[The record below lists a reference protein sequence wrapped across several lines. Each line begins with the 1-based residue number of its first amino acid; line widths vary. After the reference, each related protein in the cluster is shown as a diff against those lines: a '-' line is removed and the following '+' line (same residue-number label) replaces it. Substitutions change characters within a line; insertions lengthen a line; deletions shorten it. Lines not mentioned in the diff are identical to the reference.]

1 MASKKKRKLIVIL
14 LVSAI
19 TGISCQL
26 SNPISGVGRAIENI
40 FRSIARS
47 INF

>member
-1 MASKKKRKLIVIL
+1 MNLGKKKKLVLYL
-14 LVSAI
+14 LISWIAAI
-19 TGISCQL
+19 GCQL
-26 SNPISGVGRAIENI
+26 TNPISSIGRSIENI